1 MADQPTRP
9 DADTRAAERD
19 EAQTTAGADREA
31 TPEEAEIADA
41 HPLDPEVVEHE
52 KEMGERGAN
61 QQGEGRLP

>member
-9 DADTRAAERD
+9 DAETRAAERD
-19 EAQTTAGADREA
+19 EAQVTAGADREA

-41 HPLDPEVVEHE
+41 HELAPEVIEHE

-61 QQGEGRLP
+61 QKGEGRLP